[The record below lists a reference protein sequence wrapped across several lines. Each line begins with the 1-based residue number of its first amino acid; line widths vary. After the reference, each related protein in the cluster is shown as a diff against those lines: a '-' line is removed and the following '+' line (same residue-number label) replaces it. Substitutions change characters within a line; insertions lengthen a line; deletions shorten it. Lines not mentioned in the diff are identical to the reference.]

1 MAFMQNSISLVML
14 EATKQSKST
23 IASENIDPSWLLSLR
38 EDERDGPKEATDL
51 SPLICR
57 YSRFG
62 GGS

>member
-1 MAFMQNSISLVML
+1 ML

-23 IASENIDPSWLLSLR
+23 IASENIDPSWLLSLK